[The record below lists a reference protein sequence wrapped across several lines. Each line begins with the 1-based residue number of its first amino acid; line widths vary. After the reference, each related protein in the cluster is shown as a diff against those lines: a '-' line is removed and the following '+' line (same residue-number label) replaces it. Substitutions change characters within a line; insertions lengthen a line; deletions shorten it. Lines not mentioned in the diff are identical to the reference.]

1 MIRLPKLYVKRKDI
15 PIQSLFD
22 LASSDT
28 RDKAAGIYTP
38 DGKPEVDNLIRST
51 TIKVGPTPEDFPDI
65 CKHLLD
71 MINIWDGTLDPNDYV
86 VKEFNYLKYGK
97 GDKFTRHRDQI
108 KKKGKAFRIFS
119 TSTIIKV
126 SDDLEG
132 GHFRMWDHLHTQ
144 VDVHIDVGETLFF
157 DSRTPHEIT
166 EVMQGEREVLVAWIY
181 KK

>member
-108 KKKGKAFRIFS
+108 KKK
-119 TSTIIKV
+119 V
-126 SDDLEG
+126 
-132 GHFRMWDHLHTQ
+132 
-144 VDVHIDVGETLFF
+144 
-157 DSRTPHEIT
+157 
-166 EVMQGEREVLVAWIY
+166 
-181 KK
+181 KKS